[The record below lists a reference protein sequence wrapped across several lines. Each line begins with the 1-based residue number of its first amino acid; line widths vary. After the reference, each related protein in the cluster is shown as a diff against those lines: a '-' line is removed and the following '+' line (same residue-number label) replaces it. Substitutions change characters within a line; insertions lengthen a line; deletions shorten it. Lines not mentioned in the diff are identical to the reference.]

1 MNVYFANDNPV
12 HSISLG
18 AYNTWSNWHLFPT
31 TRPLVAP
38 PKPVTKLEKVKG
50 FNGYLDYTKVLS
62 STMTFEDREGSW
74 EFRVIETSA
83 NSWEAVLNDIVSKLD
98 GQYFDS
104 IILQDEP
111 TYKYRG
117 RLSVNSWKNDQQ
129 KTTIQINYRLNPY
142 KRLVESETKDWL
154 WDELDL
160 TSDVDDI
167 YYTSFKVDGYVYKS
181 IINPNAHNVGV
192 DLNCSSAINMLHTSD
207 VGTSIKATTIP
218 RGLTKSAITLT
229 PGVNHYYF
237 TGNATVGISYIM
249 DKEIL

>member
-1 MNVYFANDNPV
+1 MNAYFVDDSPV

-62 STMTFEDREGSW
+62 SSMTFEDREGSW

-83 NSWEAVLNDIVSKLD
+83 NSWKTVFNDIVSKLD
-98 GQYFDS
+98 GKYFDS
-104 IILQDEP
+104 IVLQDEP

-117 RLSVNSWKNDQQ
+117 RVTINSWKNNQQ
-129 KTTIQINYRLNPY
+129 QTIIQINYRLNPY
-142 KRLVESETKDWL
+142 KRLVNSTTKDWL

-160 TSDVDDI
+160 TSNVDDI
-167 YYTSFKVDGYVYKS
+167 FYTSFNVKGYAYKS
-181 IINPNAHNVGV
+181 IINPNSHAVSA
-192 DLNCSSAINMLHTSD
+192 DLNCSAACN
-207 VGTSIKATTIP
+207 VGNQRLVAGMNKGA
-218 RGLTKSAITLT
+218 LTLQ
-229 PGVNHYYF
+229 PGVNQFYF
-237 TGNATVGISYIM
+237 TGNSTIGLSYIM
-249 DKEIL
+249 DEEVL